1 MVNNLGMGKQLRAYI
16 PLETL
21 SVSPAAVKVY
31 EEANEIIQQEYENTL
46 KIVKKGKKAIKALA
60 DKLVEKYQL
69 TGPEIDE
76 IFAKFKKA

>member
-1 MVNNLGMGKQLRAYI
+1 M
-16 PLETL
+16 
-21 SVSPAAVKVY
+21 
-31 EEANEIIQQEYENTL
+31 